1 MERWEEKW
9 SVEEKE
15 WEEKW
20 SVEEKE
26 WEEINGILRFEFPFL
41 CVIRWHARKKN
52 L

>member
-1 MERWEEKW
+1 MER
-9 SVEEKE
+9 

-41 CVIRWHARKKN
+41 CVIRWHARKIKFLN
-52 L
+52 NYTLDDKI